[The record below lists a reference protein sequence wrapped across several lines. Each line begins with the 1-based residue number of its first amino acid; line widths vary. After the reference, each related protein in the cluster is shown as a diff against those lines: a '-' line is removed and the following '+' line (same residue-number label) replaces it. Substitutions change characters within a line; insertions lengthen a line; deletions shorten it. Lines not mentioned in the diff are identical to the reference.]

1 MEENNLNIP
10 PTEEPIARRI
20 SRIASQL
27 MPLLLPA
34 STFFI
39 GWLAERR
46 VSIQLS
52 QLSEKQEQYKK
63 EAETQVNNAATPR
76 GPLEQTGDRMTSFQ
90 RKLAIEDIQR
100 QEELI
105 TERMMLELDDLRPLL
120 KERQQIFCNMF
131 TSRENRF
138 PVEKELK
145 DLTYS
150 KSYDKELGLYKGM
163 QDILRNDKHCGDV
176 NHDGG
181 KQGCLMWVYMDF
193 WKAQIQLM
201 KYKNIYDR
209 VKKLD
214 ET

>member
-10 PTEEPIARRI
+10 PTEEPISKKI
-20 SRIASQL
+20 SRIASQR
-27 MPLLLPA
+27 MPLVLPA

-46 VSIQLS
+46 VSFQLS
-52 QLSEKQEQYKK
+52 QLSEKQEQQKK
-63 EAETQVNNAATPR
+63 EAETQVHNAIQ
-76 GPLEQTGDRMTSFQ
+76 LQQEQTGRRMTSFQ
-90 RKLAIEDIQR
+90 QKLAIEIIQK
-100 QEELI
+100 QEQHS
-105 TERMMLELDDLRPLL
+105 TERILLELDELKPLL

-131 TSRENRF
+131 ISRENRF
-138 PVEKELK
+138 PVEKKLK
-145 DLTYS
+145 DITYS
-150 KSYDKELGLYKGM
+150 KPYDKELGLYKGM